1 MLILSH
7 LSLSSLL
14 LALSLAR
21 TASSASTC
29 YKRKLSIAGFDFFD
43 QFNWETED
51 DPTHGRVNYL
61 SQEEAKEKNLTYGL
75 SSLPPLVLD
84 RLTH

>member
-7 LSLSSLL
+7 LSLASLT

-21 TASSASTC
+21 IVSSASTC
-29 YKRKLSIAGFDFFD
+29 YKRQLSIVGTGFFD

-61 SQEEAKEKNLTYGL
+61 SLDEAKAKNLTYGL
-75 SSLPPLVLD
+75 SSFLLLGFG